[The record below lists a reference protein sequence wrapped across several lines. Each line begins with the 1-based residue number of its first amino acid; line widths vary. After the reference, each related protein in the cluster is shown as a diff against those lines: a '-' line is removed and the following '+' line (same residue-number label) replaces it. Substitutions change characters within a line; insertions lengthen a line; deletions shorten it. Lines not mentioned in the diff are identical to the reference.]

1 MCVTSQ
7 MGPSHMSHWSHI
19 RITISLSHPS
29 HIGIT
34 HRIGLSH
41 WTHIGIAH
49 TIWIVQKDH
58 AKTDKGSRTNH
69 CNLDHPLPLPLR
81 CPSPL
86 LPLRCHCANHCCH
99 RSAIHCWQHRC
110 IAVAPSIT
118 IVACRFCCPLSST
131 HPPSCRTSSSWS
143 LLIYLGW
150 LSYLLITPLL
160 VVMVAFSFMSPP
172 ISNNGTIVFIN
183 ALVVMP
189 LYSLPEAPLPHVSI
203 ANWQAFDLI
212 WMHITLLRHVGK

>member
-29 HIGIT
+29 HIGIM

-41 WTHIGIAH
+41 WSHIGIAH

-86 LPLRCHCANHCCH
+86 LPLRCHCANHRCH

-118 IVACRFCCPLSST
+118 VVACLILLSVVVDSSPLLPHFLLVIIANLFRLIVASIDPASIGGDGSVFVC
-131 HPPSCRTSSSWS
+131 
-143 LLIYLGW
+143 
-150 LSYLLITPLL
+150 
-160 VVMVAFSFMSPP
+160 VPP
-172 ISNNGTIVFIN
+172 IGGIGTVVVIV
-183 ALVVMP
+183 ALIVVP
-189 LYSLPEAPLPHVSI
+189 LYSSPEAPLLHVSI
-203 ANWQAFDLI
+203 ANLQVLPYLDA
-212 WMHITLLRHVGK
+212 HQSSPT